1 VSGIELRAT
10 LEVALAGGFCGALG
24 FWVLSERLAYAGE
37 SLSHGLLPGLVLAAL
52 AGVPLMLGAAG
63 GAIVAAGLIAV
74 AARDERVGP
83 DTGTAV
89 AVTGLVGL
97 GSLLALA
104 PDAPPRLEELLF
116 GDPLGAN
123 DADIVAAAALLVLGG
138 LTLAALR
145 RPLAA
150 ASFDP
155 AGASALGMRPLL
167 VRLGLLGLMATS
179 IAIAVEGLG
188 ALLVLAVLVAP
199 PVAVRRHV
207 RTPDGAM
214 AAGAVVAALAGI
226 AGIQMSALVGTAAG
240 ASVALVL
247 CAAAALGAMPWPR
260 VGRASR
266 RPAAP
271 PQRAR

>member
-1 VSGIELRAT
+1 
-10 LEVALAGGFCGALG
+10 
-24 FWVLSERLAYAGE
+24 
-37 SLSHGLLPGLVLAAL
+37 
-52 AGVPLMLGAAG
+52 
-63 GAIVAAGLIAV
+63 
-74 AARDERVGP
+74 
-83 DTGTAV
+83 
-89 AVTGLVGL
+89 
-97 GSLLALA
+97 
-104 PDAPPRLEELLF
+104 
-116 GDPLGAN
+116 
-123 DADIVAAAALLVLGG
+123 
-138 LTLAALR
+138 
-145 RPLAA
+145 
-150 ASFDP
+150 
-155 AGASALGMRPLL
+155 
-167 VRLGLLGLMATS
+167 MATS